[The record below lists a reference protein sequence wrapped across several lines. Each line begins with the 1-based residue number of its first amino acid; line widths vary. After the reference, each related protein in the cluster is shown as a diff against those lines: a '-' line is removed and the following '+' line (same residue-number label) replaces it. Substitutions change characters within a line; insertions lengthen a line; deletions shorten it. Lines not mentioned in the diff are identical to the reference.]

1 MELLGAAPR
10 TRWGGGMEASQPQ
23 EFTPIMWEES
33 MRAASCPPRH
43 LPFVLLG
50 LLKCVCKAVSSCCT
64 QEVGTP
70 SSSLRPEEAV
80 AQIGVRGTEG
90 GHLAP

>member
-33 MRAASCPPRH
+33 MRAASCPPPAPPVCAFGIAKVCLQSREQ
-43 LPFVLLG
+43 LLYPG
-50 LLKCVCKAVSSCCT
+50 
-64 QEVGTP
+64 
-70 SSSLRPEEAV
+70 
-80 AQIGVRGTEG
+80 G
-90 GHLAP
+90 GHPQFISAP